1 MRGKNVKKWI
11 AWLTAL
17 LLAAGCALPA
27 SAATGPAEVA
37 AEAYLVMDADT
48 GQVLLA
54 KNADEQLSPASVTK
68 IMTIGLACE
77 KAQGDWS
84 VQLTV
89 SHDDV
94 HSLYGTDSSH
104 IALQEGEV
112 VTLEDMLYAAE
123 ISSANDACN
132 VLAEYIGGSIEGGV
146 AAMNAKAAELGLEN
160 THFANPHGISEEG
173 HYTTARD
180 LAVIL
185 RWALQQPGFETV
197 FCRSEVYYMA
207 PTNLQSQERG
217 FWLQDRM
224 RMSGSSYYQ
233 PEILGSKI
241 GYTDE
246 ARQTYA
252 CLAEKDGVR
261 VICTLLKNQS
271 KVERYVD
278 TDLLLQ
284 HTFENFHRVTLSGD
298 SLAQVTVSGGGEA
311 LGRTTAHTASATV
324 LLASGLDESAV
335 SLTMTE
341 DAAYTLGG
349 AAPTATVTVT
359 GGGVQEDSTY
369 TVPLQLDGLDELLN
383 SYLGKTLPAAGDVA
397 ARGAAWPAVV
407 LAVLALAAAGA
418 AALVLWKKQQR
429 RARRRRKRLR
439 AARKYGMI

>member
-1 MRGKNVKKWI
+1 MRGNDVKKWI
-11 AWLTAL
+11 AWLAAL
-17 LLAAGCALPA
+17 LLAVGCALPA
-27 SAATGPAEVA
+27 AAATGPAEVA

-54 KNADEQLSPASVTK
+54 KNPDERLAPASVTK

-132 VLAEYIGGSIEGGV
+132 VLAAYIGGSIEGGV
-146 AAMNAKAAELGLEN
+146 AAMNEKAAELGLEN
-160 THFANPHGISEEG
+160 THFANPHGISDPE

-185 RWALQQPGFETV
+185 RWALAQPGFETV

-224 RMSGSSYYQ
+224 RMTGSTYYQ

-271 KVERYVD
+271 KIERYVD

-284 HTFENFHRVTLSGD
+284 HTFDNFRRVTLSGD
-298 SLAQVTVSGGGEA
+298 ALAQVTVTGGGEA
-311 LGRTTAHTASATV
+311 LGQTTAHTASATV
-324 LLASGLDESAV
+324 LLANGLDESAAT
-335 SLTMTE
+335 LTLAGE
-341 DAAYTLGG
+341 ASYTLGG
-349 AAPTATVTVT
+349 PAPTATVTVA
-359 GGGVQEDSTY
+359 GGGVQEDCTY
-369 TVPLQLDGLDELLN
+369 TVPLQLEGLDTLLD
-383 SYLGKTLPAAGDVA
+383 SHLGKILPAAADVA
-397 ARGAAWPAVV
+397 ARGGVWPLAV
-407 LAVLALAAAGA
+407 LAVLAAGGA
-418 AALVLWKKQQR
+418 AALMVWKKQQR
-429 RARRRRKRLR
+429 RARRRKKRLQ